1 MYFARK
7 FLFAKMYNKT
17 VREQIFPKV
26 ISGYEAILVKTLKK
40 LTT

>member
-1 MYFARK
+1 MYFVRR
-7 FLFAKMYNKT
+7 FLLAKIYNKT

-26 ISGYEAILVKTLKK
+26 ISGYEAILEKTLKK